1 MGKEVPMPWR
11 ETRVM
16 DERMAFVVDVQ
27 RGEASLAELCRRYGI
42 SRKSGYKWLARHA
55 AEGLDGLKDRSRAP
69 HHHPQA
75 LEPDVAAAA
84 LAVRAKHPTWG
95 PKKIRAWLGQHRGD
109 LGIPAQSTIGV
120 LLERH
125 GLVQPR
131 RPHRRVPLHPGPLRA
146 CERPNAVWGVDFKGW
161 FVLGNGRR
169 CDPLSLSDLASRYV
183 LRLQVVERPDGAHV
197 WPLLEAAFREFGLPE
212 VIRSDN
218 GPPFAS
224 TGVGG
229 LSRLAVTL
237 IKAGVTPERIAPGKP
252 QQNGRHERLH
262 RTVQE
267 ETARPPAFEARAQQR
282 RFDAFRH
289 RFNEERPHEA
299 LGLTPP
305 AQHYHASPLSRPA
318 ALAGLRERSG
328 GAPGAPEWRDQVA
341 RRAHLPQRG
350 AHWRAGGRGRERDRR
365 DVERALWPGR
375 AGPDRSRG
383 PLHQSGS
390 ALPPQASAPTSRLRK
405 CHPCPRIDLLPIFPI
420 AHA

>member
-305 AQHYHASPLSRPA
+305 AQHYHASPRAYHGRLRSPDYGSDQEVRRVRQNGEIKWRGALIFLSEALIGEPVGVAESETDGTWSVRYGPVELGRIGPAGHFIKAGAHSRPK
-318 ALAGLRERSG
+318 
-328 GAPGAPEWRDQVA
+328 
-341 RRAHLPQRG
+341 PQ
-350 AHWRAGGRGRERDRR
+350 
-365 DVERALWPGR
+365 P
-375 AGPDRSRG
+375 
-383 PLHQSGS
+383 
-390 ALPPQASAPTSRLRK
+390 LPPG
-405 CHPCPRIDLLPIFPI
+405 
-420 AHA
+420 